1 MVTSAVERPM
11 TTVLVARKSPLGEES
26 RMRRTFLSIPHVAT
40 GALIVAAVF
49 VLAAGPGARVV
60 PRSVT
65 YPIRAMG
72 TYVNVT
78 ILTSD
83 SSGSLEQARSAH
95 AAIRLVDS
103 LMSNWT
109 TTSEIA
115 RLNRVADS
123 AATRVEPHTFAVLA
137 RSLRLWRESDGAFD
151 ITVEPLVRAWGFI
164 GGPKRV
170 PSEAEVREAL
180 AKVGA
185 GEVVLD
191 SVARTVRF
199 GRPGMRVDL
208 GGIAKGYA
216 VDLAMA
222 ALRARGVQNAL
233 VDASGNMMAVGGP
246 YWHPAETPPSWRIGL
261 RDPRDKTGRY
271 HFARVLLTGQAI
283 STSANYEQF
292 VAQDGKQYGHILDP
306 RTGRPADG
314 LLAVTV
320 IAADA
325 TTTDAWDT
333 PLFVL
338 GLEAGRKKA
347 LQRTDLH
354 AILVAPGAATAP
366 DTVWVE
372 EELKGHFWL
381 EPAARER
388 FVVRLF

>member
-1 MVTSAVERPM
+1 MRQ
-11 TTVLVARKSPLGEES
+11 PLI
-26 RMRRTFLSIPHVAT
+26 RIT
-40 GALIVAAVF
+40 GVAAALALV
-49 VLAAGPGARVV
+49 AAGPA
-60 PRSVT
+60 PRSVS
-65 YPIRAMG
+65 YPVRAMG

-78 ILTSD
+78 LVTPD
-83 SSGSLEQARSAH
+83 STAALEQARAAH
-95 AAIRLVDS
+95 AAVRLVDS

-123 AATRVEPHTFAVLA
+123 IATPVEPHTFAVLA

-151 ITVEPLVRAWGFI
+151 ITVEPLVRAWGFL

-170 PSEAEVREAL
+170 PSEAEVRDAF

-185 GEVVLD
+185 GDVVLD

-199 GRPGMRVDL
+199 RRPGMRVDL

-222 ALRARGVQNAL
+222 ALRARGVRDAL
-233 VDASGNMMAVGGP
+233 VDASGNMMSAG
-246 YWHPAETPPSWRIGL
+246 HPPASPAWRIGL
-261 RDPRDKTGRY
+261 RDPRDKLGY
-271 HFARVLLTGQAI
+271 FARVRLEGDAI

-292 VAQDGKQYGHILDP
+292 VAQDGKRYGHILDP
-306 RTGRPADG
+306 RTGRPAEG

-338 GLEAGRKKA
+338 GIDGARKKA
-347 LQRTDLH
+347 AARSDFA
-354 AILVAPGAATAP
+354 AILVAPGAAGAP
-366 DTVWVE
+366 DTAWVE
-372 EELKGHFWL
+372 SSLRERFTL
-381 EPAARER
+381 EPAAQAR
-388 FVVRLF
+388 FVVRWF

>member
-1 MVTSAVERPM
+1 MRIPRFLLTVAVAALAM
-11 TTVLVARKSPLGEES
+11 GA
-26 RMRRTFLSIPHVAT
+26 VAT
-40 GALIVAAVF
+40 LRWDPAAS
-49 VLAAGPGARVV
+49 AAGSPPRAPAAA
-60 PRSVT
+60 PRSVS
-65 YPIRAMG
+65 YPVRAMG

-78 ILTSD
+78 LVTPD
-83 SSGSLEQARSAH
+83 SAASLEQARAAH

-123 AATRVEPHTFAVLA
+123 IATPVEPHTFAVLA

-170 PSEAEVREAL
+170 PSEAEVREAF

-185 GEVVLD
+185 GDVVLD
-191 SVARTVRF
+191 SVGHTVRF
-199 GRPGMRVDL
+199 RRPGMRVDL

-222 ALRARGVQNAL
+222 ALRAHGVENAL

-261 RDPRDKTGRY
+261 RDPRDKLGRY
-271 HFARVLLTGQAI
+271 HFARVQLTQEGI

-292 VAQDGKQYGHILDP
+292 VAQDGKNYGHILDP
-306 RTGRPADG
+306 RTGRPAEG

-320 IAADA
+320 VAANA

-338 GLEAGRKKA
+338 GLDAGRRKA

-354 AILVAPGAATAP
+354 AILVAPGNSNAP

-372 EELKGHFWL
+372 EELMGRFWL
-381 EPAARER
+381 EPAARSR
-388 FVVRLF
+388 FVLRFF